1 MGIETLRHFKSQL
14 HSNKNEP
21 PTSFRSERGMWL
33 QLALLQLSC
42 SLFSQVT
49 LRALFIISKSGR
61 SNPPLIFGPIIV
73 VCLILGFVFHTNS
86 EIAVLTDAA
95 NCKGKVS
102 TDVLQTSL
110 ERARLLRMVIRPY
123 KVRFLPRQ
131 RFRRFFMEFNFS
143 SKFF

>member
-1 MGIETLRHFKSQL
+1 
-14 HSNKNEP
+14 
-21 PTSFRSERGMWL
+21 MWL
-33 QLALLQLSC
+33 QLALLELSR

-61 SNPPLIFGPIIV
+61 SKPPLIFGLIIV

-110 ERARLLRMVIRPY
+110 ERAWLLRMVIRPY
-123 KVRFLPRQ
+123 KVRFLTRQ
-131 RFRRFFMEFNFS
+131 RFRSLIFPQSFFEGNVFIISEIDSWCIYRFQRPS
-143 SKFF
+143 YIKGC